1 VGHCGLKYP
10 NAGDCIFP
18 RVSGPAS
25 GRFQEFR
32 RLWGRLPHKTGGLAG
47 MCQVIFE
54 IAVKLFKVLSSHRSS
69 IKKHFEPSTVKIGG
83 TVHKI

>member
-1 VGHCGLKYP
+1 MYFIIILTIEINNDNNKNDIVWLILLPLKFIIR
-10 NAGDCIFP
+10 DLFMLKP
-18 RVSGPAS
+18 R
-25 GRFQEFR
+25 
-32 RLWGRLPHKTGGLAG
+32 
-47 MCQVIFE
+47 CQVIFE

>member
-1 VGHCGLKYP
+1 MGTNMVDRAILPRYTCKLHKIQRLKKEVY
-10 NAGDCIFP
+10 NDFY
-18 RVSGPAS
+18 
-25 GRFQEFR
+25 
-32 RLWGRLPHKTGGLAG
+32 L
-47 MCQVIFE
+47 VIFE